1 MSRLSPPQTLFGR
14 RLREARQRTGI
25 PQDRLG
31 VMLGFDERSSSPRMS
46 RYETGKNE
54 PSFPII
60 EKLAAMLG
68 VPMAY
73 FLCEDDRL
81 AELTLRFAALDEAG
95 RAHLLAVAA
104 QLAESSPRSPE

>member
-31 VMLGFDERSSSPRMS
+31 VMLGFDERSSSARMS
-46 RYETGKNE
+46 RYETGTNE

-60 EKLAAMLG
+60 EKLAELLG

-73 FLCEDDRL
+73 FLCDDDQL
-81 AELTLRFAALDEAG
+81 AELVLRFAALDAAG
-95 RAHLLAVAA
+95 RARLLAVACEA
-104 QLAESSPRSPE
+104 ADPAPG